1 MDVDVHLDGPY
12 DQQSLVEEVLSSYSI
27 IRGLEFGATSCDEVC
42 HTLTKQELESDKPC
56 DLIDELF
63 E

>member
-12 DQQSLVEEVLSSYSI
+12 DQQPLVEDVLSSCSI
-27 IRGLEFGATSCDEVC
+27 VRGLEFGTISCDEV
-42 HTLTKQELESDKPC
+42 LTKKHELENDKHH